1 MCHRIRQE
9 YDICAGWYG
18 MVCCGMYGMMGF
30 SDVMC
35 DAMVLM
41 VWLVS
46 HWMRCWRLCRV
57 GARDH
62 VARLVRRCGMAL
74 GAATAAAVRILRWL
88 GFWRTRP

>member
-1 MCHRIRQE
+1 
-9 YDICAGWYG
+9 

-46 HWMRCWRLCRV
+46 QPMRYWRVVPGGWVLV
-57 GARDH
+57 IM
-62 VARLVRRCGMAL
+62 ARLVRRCGMAL
-74 GAATAAAVRILRWL
+74 GAATAAAVRIVRWL
-88 GFWRTRP
+88 GFWRTSR

>member
-1 MCHRIRQE
+1 
-9 YDICAGWYG
+9 
-18 MVCCGMYGMMGF
+18 MVCCGMCGMMGF

-46 HWMRCWRLCRV
+46 HSMRCWRLCRV

-62 VARLVRRCGMAL
+62 GAL
-74 GAATAAAVRILRWL
+74 GAAVRDGAGCCDCGGCSDRALAWL
-88 GFWRTRP
+88 LAHQPVII